1 MIIGLITVFKCDG
14 EGCEVHKTVVSD
26 RGDEIDHF
34 EQTWFV
40 GIEHH
45 FCPACRGKVGNQAAM
60 ASDEKEIREFSERII
75 RSPRMVAAMRAGGS
89 NV

>member
-1 MIIGLITVFKCDG
+1 MIIGLMTVFKCDG
-14 EGCEVHKTVVSD
+14 SGCAVYNTVVSD
-26 RGDEIDHF
+26 RDEEIVRF

-40 GIEHH
+40 GIDHH
-45 FCPACRGKVGNQAAM
+45 FCPACRGKVENQAAM

-75 RSPRMVAAMRAGGS
+75 RSPRMVVAMRAGGA